1 MNKKIFITCNIL
13 LTLLST
19 FHLPLLAQDNAK
31 LIEYIMYQE
40 FDKAKE
46 LINNGADVNYQDEST
61 GSTALMLAC
70 QYNFADMV
78 SFLVEH
84 GADLNLQADNGTT
97 ALMAAAGTSEDLF
110 DLLLSKGA
118 DLKIKAGDGTTALT
132 QACIGVISENVPLT
146 VVQKI
151 LEKGADPNEAPASGY
166 AESYTCLM
174 MAARN
179 DQPELVK
186 LLVSK
191 GADVNKKAKD
201 GKSAL
206 DLAKEENNEEMVTLL
221 KSLGAEE

>member
-1 MNKKIFITCNIL
+1 MYKKILVTNIFL
-13 LTLLST
+13 LFLLSAI
-19 FHLPLLAQDNAK
+19 HLPLFAQDNAK

-70 QYNFADMV
+70 QYNFAGMV
-78 SFLVEH
+78 SFLIDH
-84 GADLNLQADNGTT
+84 GANLNLQADNGTT
-97 ALMAAAGTSEDLF
+97 ALMAVAGTSEDLF

-118 DLKIKAGDGTTALT
+118 DFKIKAGDGTTALT
-132 QACIGVISENVPLT
+132 QACIGIMREKVPLA
-146 VVQKI
+146 VVQK
-151 LEKGADPNEAPASGY
+151 LLDKGADANEAPNDGPAGG
-166 AESYTCLM
+166 YTCLM

-179 DQPELVK
+179 NQPDLVK
-186 LLVSK
+186 LLVSN

-206 DLAKEENNEEMVTLL
+206 DLAKEENDEEMITIL
-221 KSLGAEE
+221 KSLGAEK